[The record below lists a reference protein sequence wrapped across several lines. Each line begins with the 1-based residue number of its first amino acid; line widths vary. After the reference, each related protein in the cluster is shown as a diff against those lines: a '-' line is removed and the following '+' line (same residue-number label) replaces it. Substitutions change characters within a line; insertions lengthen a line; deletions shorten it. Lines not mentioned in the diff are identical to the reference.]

1 MTRKSPYSV
10 IKSRYMTEKVNVLQN
25 LHVAEGN
32 KSLSKCNKPKY
43 VFLVAKDAN
52 KTEIRLAIE
61 EIYSEKGVKVTS
73 VNTIN
78 IKPKPRRVRGR
89 KGKTA
94 MKRKAVV
101 TLSVGDMLDEQV

>member
-1 MTRKSPYSV
+1 MTGKSPYSV

-32 KSLSKCNKPKY
+32 KSLSRCNKPKY

-61 EIYSEKGVKVTS
+61 EIYSEKGIKVTS

-101 TLSVGDMLDEQV
+101 TLSAGDMLDEQV

>member
-25 LHVAEGN
+25 LHAAEGN
-32 KSLSKCNKPKY
+32 KSLSRCNKPKY

-61 EIYSEKGVKVTS
+61 EIYREKGVKVTS

-101 TLSVGDMLDEQV
+101 TFSAGDVLDEQV

>member
-25 LHVAEGN
+25 LHLAEGN
-32 KSLSKCNKPKY
+32 KSLAKCNKPKY